1 MFQEGKHLKYTQ
13 RRSPLT
19 LHFLSILIL
28 IVRDCA
34 LDGIFRAL
42 HFVIFSKQSEKPV
55 EVQDLELTLK
65 I

>member
-1 MFQEGKHLKYTQ
+1 MFQEGKQSKYTQ

-28 IVRDCA
+28 IVRDSA
-34 LDGIFRAL
+34 SDGIFRSL
-42 HFVIFSKQSEKPV
+42 HLVIFSKQSEKPV
-55 EVQDLELTLK
+55 EAQNLELTLK